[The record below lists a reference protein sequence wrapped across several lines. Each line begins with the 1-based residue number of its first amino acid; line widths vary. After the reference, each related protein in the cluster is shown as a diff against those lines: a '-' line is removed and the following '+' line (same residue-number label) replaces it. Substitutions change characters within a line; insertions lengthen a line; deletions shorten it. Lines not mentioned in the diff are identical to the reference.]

1 MQRVVNKSSCGGNFT
16 PGWFSFNNSETVK
29 AVTLTFC
36 SIQYHFITDIR
47 AKFGIPNF
55 SQSSDI
61 GQNSDG
67 GISDFWIACQCLIK
81 ENCHNSRTSDDNN
94 MKLGPVTKLDKRNK
108 TMLKYF
114 NDDVI
119 SANCNV
125 IVIFPISGQFGVIRE
140 QDSGRRVCKIYIF
153 INNNLLF
160 YKNWKQNSRQLSHYC
175 FE

>member
-55 SQSSDI
+55 PQSSDI

-67 GISDFWIACQCLIK
+67 GISDFWISCKCLIK
-81 ENCHNSRTSDDNN
+81 ENCHNSRTSDDID
-94 MKLGPVTKLDKRNK
+94 MKLAPVTKLDKRNK
-108 TMLKYF
+108 TMSKKCG
-114 NDDVI
+114 DDVT
-119 SANCNV
+119 STNCDV
-125 IVIFPISGQFGVIRE
+125 IVIFQIYDQFGAIRKP
-140 QDSGRRVCKIYIF
+140 DSRCIVCKTYIF
-153 INNNLLF
+153 INSNLLS
-160 YKNWKQNSRQLSHYC
+160 YKN
-175 FE
+175 